1 MSELNFSVVEDIPT
15 EAEVSDSAMLTVAEF
30 VSQPE
35 VEELVRHASQIYG
48 YIKKGMPCS
57 KEGGTTLIPFDEALK
72 WLQEFKKNAQRGQA
86 IKFKITD
93 ASVSEQRLGRGTKRT
108 SDDLEVGTY
117 LRWDR
122 QNKLGPAYGVVAKL
136 LDTLVCVSVEYRTR
150 TVYLSREQTSHDL
163 RTGEVTIVSQVELD
177 AFLLQQLSRLDFL
190 IHLTKG
196 KEVARSVKKILLEEE
211 VVLPDFTDRFHESE
225 FRRWPKEEHLQEAQN
240 GNDEDNDNETLH
252 I

>member
-1 MSELNFSVVEDIPT
+1 MSGLNFSVVEDIPT

-35 VEELVRHASQIYG
+35 VEELAKHASQIYG

-57 KEGGTTLIPFDEALK
+57 KEGGTTLIPFDEALE
-72 WLQEFKKNAQRGQA
+72 WLQDYKRTSKRGKT
-86 IKFKITD
+86 IKYKVTNG
-93 ASVSEQRLGRGTKRT
+93 SVPEQRLGRGMKRT

-136 LDTLVCVSVEYRTR
+136 LDTLVCVSVEYRAR

-177 AFLLQQLSRLDFL
+177 SFLLQQFSRLDFL
-190 IHLTKG
+190 LHMTKG
-196 KEVARSVKKILLEEE
+196 KEVAQKIKEILLGEE
-211 VVLPDFTDRFHESE
+211 VVSSDFTDRFHEAE
-225 FRRWPKEEHLQEAQN
+225 FRRWPKEEHLQEATNEDN
-240 GNDEDNDNETLH
+240 GNEALH